1 MGQGVKRTQRD
12 YSLTFKL
19 ALVEQIEKGELTY
32 KQAQVRYGIQ
42 GRSTVLVWLRKHGR
56 QDWSQGAS
64 VRAGRSITM
73 PDPDNQTPEQRIKE
87 LEQQLALMSQKAQ
100 FFEAVVDVLKNDY
113 GVSIGKKATRQV
125 LSQRQV
131 ERLTIVRACLFL
143 GISRQAYYK
152 RNRVADERHAQG
164 LQVVR
169 FVRQVRL
176 RQPRMGTRKLHY
188 LLQGQD
194 DDGLKVGRD
203 RLFQILAEHRLLVQ
217 PKRAY
222 HKTTHSFH
230 RFYRHPNLLKAGPE
244 QVTPVAPEQVWV
256 ADITYLPARSGPLYL
271 SLVTDAY
278 SRKIVGHHVHEGMHA
293 ESVAMAFKK
302 ALKQR
307 RGSGEL
313 IHHSDR
319 GVQYC
324 SGLYQSL
331 HERYGV
337 KCSMTDGYDCYQNAL
352 AERVNGILKGELL
365 LQSPQDLTQ
374 AREMV
379 REAVDIYNAERP
391 HHALKYRTPDAVHR
405 GF

>member
-1 MGQGVKRTQRD
+1 MGQGVKRTLRD

-87 LEQQLALMSQKAQ
+87 LAQQLALMSQKAQ
-100 FFEAVVDVLKNDY
+100 FFEAVVDELKNDY
-113 GVSIGKKATRQV
+113 GVSINKKATRQV

-176 RQPRMGTRKLHY
+176 RQPRVGTRKLHY
-188 LLQGQD
+188 LLLGQD
-194 DDGLKVGRD
+194 DGGLKVGRD
-203 RLFQILAEHRLLVQ
+203 RLFRILAEHRLLVL
-217 PKRAY
+217 PRRAY

-307 RGSGEL
+307 RGGGEL

-324 SGLYQSL
+324 SVLYQSL

-365 LQSPQDLTQ
+365 LQSPQDLKQ

>member
-32 KQAQVRYGIQ
+32 KQAQARYGIQ

-125 LSQRQV
+125 LTKRQV
-131 ERLTIVRACLFL
+131 ERLTIVKACLFL

-152 RNRVADERHAQG
+152 RNRVADVRHAQG

-176 RQPRMGTRKLHY
+176 RQPRVGTRKLHY

-194 DDGLKVGRD
+194 DVWLKVGRD

-217 PKRAY
+217 PRRAY

-230 RFYRHPNLLKAGPE
+230 RFYRHPNLLKVGPE

-256 ADITYLPARSGPLYL
+256 ADIAYLPARSGPLYL

-307 RGSGEL
+307 RGGGEL

-331 HERYGV
+331 HARYGV

-365 LQSPQDLTQ
+365 LQSPQDLAQ

-379 REAVDIYNAERP
+379 REAVDVYNEERP